1 MEIKFSYCWA
11 SMSDL
16 PELTELMELSIKE
29 LQKPFLSEKQIE
41 ASFECMGLDED
52 LVKDG
57 TYLKILKDKKLVG
70 CGGWSNRRTLF
81 GGSHS
86 KDRDD
91 SFLDPSFEAAKIRA
105 MYTHPDWTRKGIG
118 KLILDLSEQA
128 AQSKGFTDC
137 ELMATLAGEPLYET
151 CGYEVIEEIKW
162 ESSKQVLVPL
172 KKMAKKLV

>member
-1 MEIKFSYCWA
+1 MLKSGLKTELWA
-11 SMSDL
+11 LLNIRCSKPRGSDL
-16 PELTELMELSIKE
+16 RGSGCKLESWRLR
-29 LQKPFLSEKQIE
+29 
-41 ASFECMGLDED
+41 
-52 LVKDG
+52 
-57 TYLKILKDKKLVG
+57 KLVG

-91 SFLDPSFEAAKIRA
+91 SFLDPRVEAAKIRA

-118 KLILDLSEQA
+118 RLILDLSEQA

-151 CGYEVIEEIKW
+151 CGYELIE
-162 ESSKQVLVPL
+162 
-172 KKMAKKLV
+172 